1 MDTSI
6 AKILSRVY
14 ELEGLLLVAQ
24 KHGTETPSMVIDNI
38 LDHTR
43 EVDDMAHLL
52 RDMGYGNQPEAMPPV
67 PPVAAPTVAEPPVV
81 KPPVFQ
87 PQPVPEDELPGNE
100 TDDEEPPRRD
110 QDDEPKEVFQ
120 ADYQEPER
128 VGEKPNIQF
137 AEDDIVEE
145 RSISD
150 PVDDNVDFNPDDEV
164 TLQMPM
170 RVDEK
175 LQRTL
180 SQDLRKAFSVND
192 RFRFRR
198 ELFANS
204 DADFNDAL
212 NLIETMKSY
221 DEAREYFLDDLGW
234 DEEVPE
240 VADFLNIISKH
251 FH

>member
-52 RDMGYGNQPEAMPPV
+52 RDMGYGNHPEAMPPV
-67 PPVAAPTVAEPPVV
+67 PPVDAPTVAEPPVV

-87 PQPVPEDELPGNE
+87 PQPVPEGELPGNDNE
-100 TDDEEPPRRD
+100 DEEPPRRD